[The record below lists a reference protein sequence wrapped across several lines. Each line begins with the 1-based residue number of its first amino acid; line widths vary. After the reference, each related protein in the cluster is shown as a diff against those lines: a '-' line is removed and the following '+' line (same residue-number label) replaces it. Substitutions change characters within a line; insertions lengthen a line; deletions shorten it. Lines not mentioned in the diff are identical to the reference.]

1 MAILASLNS
10 DVSFYLRDF
19 HRFGRLAHS
28 VDTLLN
34 YPEVTRIHAVIEWV
48 EPHWYIRDLSK
59 NGIWLNGKRLDK
71 QINSPLALNDRL
83 SFSEINNLDYQLTS
97 IDPPRDL
104 LLPINGTNTHCIL
117 LERYHF
123 LPDSQHPTA
132 VIFYDP
138 DRLSWCYENT
148 ETHQLVTL
156 EDGHQITIGEQLWQF
171 FQAEMT
177 SQENTLNLNP
187 TPINDLQFIF
197 NLSLDEEQTELKIRQ
212 HNTLIDLDVRSHHYL
227 TVLLARNKLADI
239 KNKFEKDVQGWVQV
253 KKLARDLGINE
264 CHVNIQIH
272 RARKQFMES
281 FNNTLSADV
290 LIERKRGKV
299 RFGGKCF
306 TIVKGPNCEST
317 EPTN

>member
-171 FQAEMT
+171 FQRDPHALQRRNRHHDYLLSDFFVQSRVHESATYMY
-177 SQENTLNLNP
+177 SNLN
-187 TPINDLQFIF
+187 TALILLQIQFLLKPVF
-197 NLSLDEEQTELKIRQ
+197 SPSL
-212 HNTLIDLDVRSHHYL
+212 
-227 TVLLARNKLADI
+227 
-239 KNKFEKDVQGWVQV
+239 
-253 KKLARDLGINE
+253 
-264 CHVNIQIH
+264 
-272 RARKQFMES
+272 
-281 FNNTLSADV
+281 
-290 LIERKRGKV
+290 
-299 RFGGKCF
+299 
-306 TIVKGPNCEST
+306 
-317 EPTN
+317 